1 MWTFDTDGNLTLPGN
16 LVINGLTNV
25 FGSNVALLQS
35 NPDLPLLSI
44 SSGSNGG
51 VSSLW
56 VEDIGN
62 VGTSNI
68 AAVYANPTSGS
79 GIVRIAVGQN
89 GGNGGP
95 NLWDFNASGVL
106 TLPQGSQISETA
118 NTSVNITANTNTWA
132 FGVDGN
138 LTLPGDLVAISAS
151 PAPVIRGFSSVS
163 ALQFTNGNSNVTI
176 NANSNTWTFDSTGN
190 LIIPGSSG
198 GFIKTVANAS
208 IGVAAVDNGTNNP
221 AQLLSMTNAGAATSI
236 VSAYATNATIQTNAT
251 GTINTWAF
259 DSTGNLTLPGNT
271 FAVNYA
277 NGTQVSLGGGGVAEA
292 SFSIQS
298 SNFNATAGSRYGVN
312 TSGGAV
318 TATLPA
324 SPATG
329 AAIFFADAGGAYASN
344 NLTIA
349 RNGQTIM
356 GAASNLTVSTNN
368 QSVGL
373 FFNGT
378 TWRIYNAG

>member
-1 MWTFDTDGNLTLPGN
+1 LTLPTGGN
-16 LVINGLTNV
+16 LIVS
-25 FGSNVALLQS
+25 GSIV
-35 NPDLPLLSI
+35 
-44 SSGSNGG
+44 SSG
-51 VSSLW
+51 
-56 VEDIGN
+56 
-62 VGTSNI
+62 
-68 AAVYANPTSGS
+68 
-79 GIVRIAVGQN
+79 
-89 GGNGGP
+89 
-95 NLWDFNASGVL
+95 
-106 TLPQGSQISETA
+106 
-118 NTSVNITANTNTWA
+118 
-132 FGVDGN
+132 
-138 LTLPGDLVAISAS
+138 AS
-151 PAPVIRGFSSVS
+151 PAPTLSGFSSVS

-190 LIIPGSSG
+190 LIIPGASG